1 MKRATWYF
9 YDLQTGALSGRRLT
23 GPADLL
29 ASNTPAGFGALE
41 VEDGTVLNPRA
52 RRVNLQTLQ
61 VEAFQPEPP
70 PDDDLRTWAWN
81 AEAEAWEPAATMLA
95 LRDARWSQIKA
106 QRDAVEF
113 GGYTWDG
120 STFDSDRESQAR
132 IMGAVQMAVL
142 AAAAGQPFAIA
153 WTLADNTVRTL
164 SGADMVAVGLALGQ
178 HVATAHAVGRA
189 MREQIEAAQSAEDLA
204 TINWPE

>member
-1 MKRATWYF
+1 MSAWHF
-9 YDLQTGALSGRRLT
+9 YDLQTGELSDRRLT

-29 ASNTPAGFGALE
+29 AANTPAGFGAIE
-41 VEDGTVLNPRA
+41 VPDGTVLNPRV
-52 RRVNLQTLQ
+52 RRVNLQTLE
-61 VEAFQPEPP
+61 VEAFQPPAP
-70 PDDDLRTWAWN
+70 ADDDLRTWAWN

-113 GGYTWDG
+113 GGFTWDG

-153 WTLADNTVRTL
+153 WTLADNAVRTL

-178 HVATAHAVGRA
+178 HVATAHAVGRTL
-189 MREQIEAAQSAEDLA
+189 REQIEAAESADNLA
-204 TINWPE
+204 GIAWPT

>member
-1 MKRATWYF
+1 MGEWSF
-9 YDLQTGALSGRRLT
+9 YDVQTGLFTGR
-23 GPADLL
+23 AISCQ
-29 ASNTPAGFGALE
+29 ASTLGINGR
-41 VEDGTVLNPRA
+41 DGEAAMPGRHDPLC
-52 RRVNLQTLQ
+52 RRVDLETGE
-61 VEAFQPEPP
+61 VVAYQPPAP
-70 PDDDLRTWAWN
+70 PDDDLRTWMWN
-81 AEAEAWEPAATMLA
+81 ADAEAWEPAATMLA
-95 LRDARWSQIKA
+95 LRDARWSQIKTR
-106 QRDAVEF
+106 RDAVEF

-142 AAAAGQPFAIA
+142 AAAAGQPFSIA
-153 WTLADNTVRTL
+153 WTLADNAVRTL

-189 MREQIEAAQSAEDLA
+189 LREQIEAAQSAEDLA

>member
-1 MKRATWYF
+1 MSAWHF
-9 YDLQTGALSGRRLT
+9 YDLQTGELSDRRLT

-29 ASNTPAGFGALE
+29 ASNTPAGFGAVE
-41 VEDGTVLNPRA
+41 VTDGSVLNPRT
-52 RRVNLQTLQ
+52 RRVNLQTMQ
-61 VEAFQPEPP
+61 IEAFQPPQP
-70 PDDDLRTWAWN
+70 AADDLRTWAWN
-81 AEAEAWEPAATMLA
+81 AEAEEWEPAATLLA
-95 LRDARWSQIKA
+95 LRGARWSQIKA

-120 STFDSDRESQAR
+120 STLDSDRESQAR

-142 AAAAGQPFAIA
+142 AAAAGQPFAIP

-164 SGADMVAVGLALGQ
+164 SGADMIAVGLALGE
-178 HVATAHAVGRA
+178 HVATAHAIGRA
-189 MREQIEAAQSAEDLA
+189 LRDQIDAALSAEELA